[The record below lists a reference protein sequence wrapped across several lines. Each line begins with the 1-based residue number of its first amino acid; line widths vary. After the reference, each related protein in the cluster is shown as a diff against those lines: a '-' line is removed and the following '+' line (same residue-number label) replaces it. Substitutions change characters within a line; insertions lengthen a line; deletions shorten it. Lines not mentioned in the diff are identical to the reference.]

1 MHTTG
6 ETLALVLKFWTLN
19 GGVEAEYLLGN
30 KRFLP
35 LHLLMSSLV

>member
-6 ETLALVLKFWTLN
+6 LTLALVLKFWTLN

-30 KRFLP
+30 KRPLS
-35 LHLLMSSLV
+35 LHLVMSSLV